1 MLGRPSVGV
10 GVGAATNYTAAV
22 VAGAKRGAASE
33 AG

>member
-10 GVGAATNYTAAV
+10 GVGAATYTAAV
-22 VAGAKRGAASE
+22 GATKGGAASE

>member
-10 GVGAATNYTAAV
+10 GVGAATYTAAV
-22 VAGAKRGAASE
+22 VTGAKGGAASE